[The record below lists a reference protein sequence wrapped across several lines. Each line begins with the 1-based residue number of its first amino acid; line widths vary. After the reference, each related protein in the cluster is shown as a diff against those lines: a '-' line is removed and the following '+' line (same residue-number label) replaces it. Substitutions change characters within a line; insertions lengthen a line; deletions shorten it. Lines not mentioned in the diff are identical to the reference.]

1 LFDIKRDTNSTC
13 SPMMDYSLGGC
24 IIAPGILI
32 SVKQVYCR
40 ELDYAQFLWRQTRIH
55 IDCKTFYGHA

>member
-1 LFDIKRDTNSTC
+1 
-13 SPMMDYSLGGC
+13 MMVYSLGDC